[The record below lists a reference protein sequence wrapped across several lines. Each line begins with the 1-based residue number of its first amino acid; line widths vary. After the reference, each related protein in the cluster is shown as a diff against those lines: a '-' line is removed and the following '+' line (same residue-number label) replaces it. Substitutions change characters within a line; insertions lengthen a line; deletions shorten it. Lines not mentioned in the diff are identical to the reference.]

1 MKNYSI
7 VTGGAGF
14 IGSHMVDYLVKKK
27 HHVIIIDD
35 FSTGKKLNIKK
46 HLEKKKISI
55 INKKI
60 ENLKYIDIK
69 KLTKSLK
76 FIFHFAGKGSIVP
89 SIEDPTL
96 YMKVNSFGT
105 LNLLQQTKNFKY
117 KKLIYAASSSCYGKA
132 KYPTTEKN
140 KISTLYPYA
149 LSKYIGEQICL
160 HWFKVYKLPINS
172 IRIFN
177 AYGERISFDNNYGAM
192 FPIFM
197 KQMISKMPFTVVGD
211 GTQKRD
217 FLYVRDLVE
226 AFYKTAESK
235 KTGQIY
241 NLGSGKPV
249 SVNKITK
256 LIGGKK
262 IYIKKRPGEP
272 DVTHASISKI
282 KKHTGW
288 YPRTPIKKGVEIMK
302 RNKNYWK
309 NSILWDEKKIEKA
322 TKSWFDRLE

>member
-1 MKNYSI
+1 
-7 VTGGAGF
+7 
-14 IGSHMVDYLVKKK
+14 
-27 HHVIIIDD
+27 
-35 FSTGKKLNIKK
+35 
-46 HLEKKKISI
+46 
-55 INKKI
+55 
-60 ENLKYIDIK
+60 
-69 KLTKSLK
+69 
-76 FIFHFAGKGSIVP
+76 
-89 SIEDPTL
+89 
-96 YMKVNSFGT
+96 
-105 LNLLQQTKNFKY
+105 
-117 KKLIYAASSSCYGKA
+117 
-132 KYPTTEKN
+132 
-140 KISTLYPYA
+140 
-149 LSKYIGEQICL
+149 
-160 HWFKVYKLPINS
+160 
-172 IRIFN
+172 
-177 AYGERISFDNNYGAM
+177 
-192 FPIFM
+192 
-197 KQMISKMPFTVVGD
+197 MPFTVVGD